1 MTIIESVRRW
11 KEKKGEKSA
20 KFKEMQENAQ
30 LEKMLEERQKS
41 SAQRELEKH
50 FKDQQEAKYKA
61 AVDKLHQQQ
70 SSESWKGKNLFQGH
84 KNIMKSE
91 KNIMDNDRKGVLEKS
106 MFLDNRNKLL
116 AKEALFF
123 KW

>member
-1 MTIIESVRRW
+1 MDVVRKW
-11 KEKKGEKSA
+11 KEKKSEKSE
-20 KFKEMQENAQ
+20 KFKQMQEDLQ
-30 LEKMLEERQKS
+30 LQKMLEERAKS
-41 SAQRELEKH
+41 SAQRELERH
-50 FKDQQEAKYKA
+50 FKDKQEEQYKK

-70 SSESWKGKNLFQGH
+70 STESWKGKNLFQGH

-91 KNIMDNDRKGVLEKS
+91 KNIMENDRKGVLEKS
-106 MFLDNRNKLL
+106 MFLDNRNKIA

>member
-1 MTIIESVRRW
+1 
-11 KEKKGEKSA
+11 
-20 KFKEMQENAQ
+20 MQEDERLQ
-30 LEKMLEERQKS
+30 TMLEERKKS
-41 SAQRELEKH
+41 SAQRELERH
-50 FKDQQEAKYKA
+50 YKDKQEEAYKA

-70 SSESWKGKNLFQGH
+70 TKESWKGKQIFQGH

-91 KNIMDNDRKGVLEKS
+91 KNILDNDRKGVLEKS
-106 MFLDNRNKLL
+106 MFLDNRNKIA

>member
-1 MTIIESVRRW
+1 MEYVRKW
-11 KEKKGEKSA
+11 KERNSEKGEK
-20 KFKEMQENAQ
+20 FKQMQEDERLQ
-30 LEKMLEERQKS
+30 TMLEERKKS
-41 SAQRELEKH
+41 SAQRELERH
-50 FKDQQEAKYKA
+50 YKDKQEEAYKA

-70 SSESWKGKNLFQGH
+70 TKESWKGKQIFQGH

-91 KNIMDNDRKGVLEKS
+91 KNILDNDRKGVLEKS
-106 MFLDNRNKLL
+106 MFLDNRNKIA

>member
-1 MTIIESVRRW
+1 MDVVRKW
-11 KEKKGEKSA
+11 KERNSENGA
-20 KFKEMQENAQ
+20 KFKQMQEDDRLQ
-30 LEKMLEERQKS
+30 EMLEERKQS
-41 SAQRELEKH
+41 SAQRELERH
-50 FKDQQEAKYKA
+50 FKEQQEAKYKS

-70 SSESWKGKNLFQGH
+70 SSESWKGKQLYKGQ

-91 KNIMDNDRKGVLEKS
+91 KNILDNDKKGVLEKS
-106 MFLDNRNKLL
+106 MFLDNRNKIA

>member
-1 MTIIESVRRW
+1 MEYVRKW
-11 KEKKGEKSA
+11 KEKKGEKSE
-20 KFKEMQENAQ
+20 KFKEMQEDAQ
-30 LEKMLEERQKS
+30 LQKMLEERAKS
-41 SAQRELEKH
+41 SAQRELEKYY
-50 FKDQQEAKYKA
+50 KDQQEAKYKA

-70 SSESWKGKNLFQGH
+70 SSESWKGKALFTGQ

-91 KNIMDNDRKGVLEKS
+91 KNILDNDRKGVLEKS
-106 MFLDNRNKLL
+106 MFLDNRNKIA